1 MKRNKRYNKMKGA
14 LAFMRFGL
22 NNLAVWRDESQKKAE
37 VVDYKHC
44 RNVVITDSIVKAIT
58 EVRHKWNIHL
68 IAIGHESNGKLRFKV
83 EEKPITE
90 PLLQEQLVDYLVSEH
105 EILAAE
111 FSERNTLTNVAWL
124 AVPNGNTITT
134 EQIDAILDYKD
145 AW

>member
-1 MKRNKRYNKMKGA
+1 MKRNKKYNKMKGA

-37 VVDYKHC
+37 IVDYKHC
-44 RNVVITDSIVKAIT
+44 RNVVITDSIVKAVT

-68 IAIGHESNGKLRFKV
+68 IAIGLDSNEDPCFKL
-83 EEKPITE
+83 EEHLVNE
-90 PLLQEQLVDYLVSEH
+90 PLLQEQLVDYLVCKH

-111 FSERNTLTNVAWL
+111 FSGCNTLTNVAWL
-124 AVPNGNTITT
+124 AVPNGDTITT
-134 EQIDAILDYKD
+134 EQVEAVINYKD